1 MSKILHGNILFLIAV
16 SEDPVLIMMEYC
28 VFSFTPV
35 QRIEKFS
42 YLDQLLQYL
51 STEDLFTYFPGILDF
66 MACDIGKGLAYLHEN
81 NMVHRDIKPG
91 NILVTNTH
99 YAHETKHL
107 VPMFEKRPVTC
118 KLADFGE
125 GRSEMAQTKTLLSNK
140 TKLVER
146 GTPAFMAPEISVDAL
161 KLTSVGI
168 EQLKSI
174 DNWAL
179 IMTIFVILNPDQ
191 EYLFFLDFQNEREKE
206 VSDSASNLL
215 KKYLKGKCFPTF
227 SPSYLMQ

>member
-28 VFSFTPV
+28 VFSFIPV

-51 STEDLFTYFPGILDF
+51 STEDLFTYFPGILNF
-66 MACDIGKGLAYLHEN
+66 MARDIGKGLAYLHEN

-107 VPMFEKRPVTC
+107 RPC
-118 KLADFGE
+118 
-125 GRSEMAQTKTLLSNK
+125 
-140 TKLVER
+140 
-146 GTPAFMAPEISVDAL
+146 
-161 KLTSVGI
+161 
-168 EQLKSI
+168 
-174 DNWAL
+174 
-179 IMTIFVILNPDQ
+179 
-191 EYLFFLDFQNEREKE
+191 
-206 VSDSASNLL
+206 L
-215 KKYLKGKCFPTF
+215 KKDL
-227 SPSYLMQ
+227 

>member
-1 MSKILHGNILFLIAV
+1 
-16 SEDPVLIMMEYC
+16 
-28 VFSFTPV
+28 
-35 QRIEKFS
+35 
-42 YLDQLLQYL
+42 
-51 STEDLFTYFPGILDF
+51 
-66 MACDIGKGLAYLHEN
+66 
-81 NMVHRDIKPG
+81 
-91 NILVTNTH
+91 
-99 YAHETKHL
+99 
-107 VPMFEKRPVTC
+107 MFEKRPVIC

-125 GRSEMAQTKTLLSNK
+125 GQSEVAQTKTLLSNK

-146 GTPAFMAPEISVDAL
+146 GTPAFMAPELSVDAL